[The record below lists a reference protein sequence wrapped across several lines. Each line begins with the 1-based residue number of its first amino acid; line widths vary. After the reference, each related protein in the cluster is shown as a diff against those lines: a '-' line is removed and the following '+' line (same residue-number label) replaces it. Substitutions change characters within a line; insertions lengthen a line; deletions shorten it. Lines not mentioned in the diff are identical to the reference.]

1 VVQGTNHVVKAIYPG
16 SPADLAG
23 MMLEDEII
31 AVNNIAVAVELDRW
45 LAFFDNDTKEIT
57 INRAGIIKQVTLPEV
72 QRFFYL
78 EYGIAFMPK
87 NEELS
92 ALQLK
97 AFEEWSK

>member
-1 VVQGTNHVVKAIYPG
+1 
-16 SPADLAG
+16 
-23 MMLEDEII
+23 
-31 AVNNIAVAVELDRW
+31 
-45 LAFFDNDTKEIT
+45 LAFFDNDTKEVT